1 MSDIIKI
8 LVLIILFIAA
18 VFAQGGGSALD
29 FDGSDDYVDCGNDA
43 DLQMGTHDL
52 TVEFWFKTSASG
64 VQRII
69 SNGEQ

>member
-8 LVLIILFIAA
+8 LVLIILFTAA
-18 VFAQGGGSALD
+18 VFAQGNPALD
-29 FDGSDDYVDCGNDA
+29 FDGTNDYVDCGSGT

>member
-18 VFAQGGGSALD
+18 VVAQGNPALD
-29 FDGSDDYVDCGNDA
+29 FDGSDDYVDCVNDA

>member
-1 MSDIIKI
+1 MRKI
-8 LVLIILFIAA
+8 LVLIILFTVA
-18 VFAQGGGSALD
+18 VFAQGNPALD
-29 FDGSDDYVDCGNDA
+29 FDGTDDYVDCGSGT